1 MREPQIGTKS
11 SSRTAIA
18 AAVLLLGLQAAASA
32 ETAPLASGAPGV
44 DGQQFAAA
52 ASNLRDD
59 KVGDQAGVE
68 VQERVIVTGS
78 RTATK
83 ASQSLT
89 PVDVVTGAELQA
101 TGKSSLRDAL
111 QQLSPSISHAAYP
124 GDTGVLTDALTL
136 HGSTPDQVLV
146 LVNGK
151 RRHSTANIT
160 QDSGPQAG
168 STGVDIDL
176 IPLDLID
183 HIEILRDAA
192 AAQYGSD
199 AIAGVI
205 NIILKSRADGGGLAA
220 TVGRTD
226 HGDGLSNK
234 LSAFKGLALGAD
246 GSLALSAELDHQN
259 HTERTNAY
267 DNYFGFLPNGVGA
280 YNPIEGDPRVTRK
293 LVGFNADY
301 FVDDSVEL
309 YGFGTY
315 GARASA
321 AYQNVRSPLIISAI
335 YGLPG
340 LLGAYPNGYVPTE
353 TVNENDFAV
362 TAGVKGED
370 LFGWKWD
377 LSTSYG
383 GDSDR
388 LRVNDDANLAL
399 YATTGGTPSSFRLG
413 SLRDSQWTNNFDV
426 SRSVDGVLAEPLTLS
441 LGVEQRRET
450 YGIVAGEPDSYSADA
465 ITGLLPSSAG
475 SFARNVYGAYADVA
489 GKLAPQWRFDVSGR
503 YDHYSDAG
511 NTSNG
516 KLATRYEV
524 SPELALRGSVS
535 TGFRAPSL
543 AEEYLTNL
551 TVSPTSASGLL
562 AANSAA
568 AQAIGAL
575 NLKPERSTNLNL
587 GLVLNPSGDLSVTL
601 DAYQVAIRNR
611 IVLGG
616 TAAGAPAIQ
625 ALTIAGI
632 TVPAQL
638 LAAAATSPGRVTA
651 DYFTNGASTRTRG
664 LDLTATWRANYG
676 AWGRV
681 DWSLAANLNDT
692 TLTHLATSNGV
703 PQLNPLQS
711 AWLTSAAPKDKVI
724 LGADWKVAR
733 IGLSVHETRYGPTSD
748 YQEYITGPNA
758 FSTTTF
764 ERFANAPKYITDVE
778 LRYAA
783 TPRLELA
790 VGANNLFNVKPTTL
804 PQDTWFS
811 GSQYD
816 AYAAQ
821 ISANGGFYY
830 ARAQYLF

>member
-1 MREPQIGTKS
+1 M
-11 SSRTAIA
+11 
-18 AAVLLLGLQAAASA
+18 
-32 ETAPLASGAPGV
+32 
-44 DGQQFAAA
+44 
-52 ASNLRDD
+52 
-59 KVGDQAGVE
+59 
-68 VQERVIVTGS
+68 TGS

-89 PVDVVTGAELQA
+89 PVDVITGADLQS
-101 TGKSSLRDAL
+101 TGKSNLRDAL

-124 GDTGVLTDALTL
+124 GDGGVLTDALTL

-151 RRHSTANIT
+151 RRHTTANIT

-176 IPLDLID
+176 IPVDLID

-205 NIILKSRADGGGLAA
+205 NIILKSSAGGGAITDTA
-220 TVGRTD
+220 GRTL
-226 HGDGLSNK
+226 HGDGFSNNV
-234 LSAFKGLALGAD
+234 SVYKGLALGEN
-246 GSLALSAELDHQN
+246 GSLTLSAEYDHQN
-259 HTERTNAY
+259 HTERTNPY

-301 FVDDSVEL
+301 FLSDSLEV

-315 GARASA
+315 GGRASA
-321 AYQNVRSPLIISAI
+321 AYQNIRSPLIIQAI

-340 LLGAYPNGYVPTE
+340 LLATRPNGYVPTE
-353 TVNENDFAV
+353 TTNENDFSL
-362 TAGVKGED
+362 TAGVKGDD
-370 LFGWKWD
+370 LLGWKWD
-377 LSTSYG
+377 LSSTYG

-399 YATTGGTPSSFRLG
+399 FVTTGSTPSNFNLG
-413 SLRDSQWTNNFDV
+413 SLRNTQLTNNVDL
-426 SRSVDGVLAEPLTLS
+426 SRSIPSVLAEPITLS
-441 LGVEQRRET
+441 LGGEQRRET
-450 YGIVAGEPDSYSADA
+450 YGIDAGAPDSWGADA

-475 SFARNVYGAYADVA
+475 SFSRNVYGAYADVA
-489 GKLAPQWRFDVSGR
+489 GKFAAPWRFDVSAR

-516 KLATRYEV
+516 KIASRYDFT
-524 SPELALRGSVS
+524 PELALRGSVS

-543 AEEYLTNL
+543 AEEHLTNL

-562 AANSAA
+562 AANSAG
-568 AQAIGAL
+568 AQAIGAQ

-587 GLVLNPSGDLSVTL
+587 GLVLNPSRDLSLTL
-601 DAYQVAIRNR
+601 DAYQVSVRNR

-616 TAAGAPAIQ
+616 TAAGAAAIQ

-632 TVPAQL
+632 TVPGQL
-638 LAAAATSPGRVTA
+638 LQAAQSNPGRITA

-664 LDLTATWRANYG
+664 LDLTTSYRSNYG
-676 AWGRV
+676 AYGRV
-681 DWSLAANLNDT
+681 DWSLSANVNHT
-692 TLTHLATSNGV
+692 TLTHIATSNGV
-703 PQLNPLQS
+703 PQLNQLQS
-711 AWLTSAAPKDKVI
+711 AWLTSAAPKDKIIV
-724 LGADWKVAR
+724 GADWKVAR
-733 IGLSVHETRYGPTSD
+733 IGLSVHETRYGATSD

-764 ERFANAPKYITDVE
+764 ERFTNSPKYITDVE
-778 LRYAA
+778 LRFEA
-783 TPRLELA
+783 TKQFEVA
-790 VGANNLFNVKPTTL
+790 VGANNLFNVHPTTL

-821 ISANGGFYY
+821 ISSNGGFYY
-830 ARAQYLF
+830 ARARYTF